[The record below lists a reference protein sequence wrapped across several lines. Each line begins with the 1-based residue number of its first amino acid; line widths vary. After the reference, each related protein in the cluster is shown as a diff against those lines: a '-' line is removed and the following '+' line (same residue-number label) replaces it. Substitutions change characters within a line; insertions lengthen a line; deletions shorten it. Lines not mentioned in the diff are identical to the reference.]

1 MITEDK
7 VLEIISKRDP
17 GELEQIQVIV
27 RYTFDKTSQDISNK
41 SINPPQDQGMF
52 ALMSIMYLIA
62 KQYYQNGKQ

>member
-1 MITEDK
+1 MITKDR

-17 GELEQIQVIV
+17 GELKQIQVIV

-52 ALMSIMYLIA
+52 ALMSIMYSIA
-62 KQYYQNGKQ
+62 KQYYQNGEK

>member
-1 MITEDK
+1 MITKDR

-52 ALMSIMYLIA
+52 ALMSIMYSIA
-62 KQYYQNGKQ
+62 KQYYQNGEK